1 MNKPDCYIHVSAAMS
16 HKFVT
21 RCIEAN
27 GDDIN
32 EMVDMPLKTTMTNGY
47 FIEKLAPKLG
57 IDKEVMGML
66 GYDSKKFFAG
76 DWAMNCARSF
86 YQGIPCLYV
95 QHSRIEHIFVDDKD
109 YHLVLTEEGAK
120 ERQIKISV
128 LRDYLEELIE
138 ERQPSTP
145 RAYFSLAKAFYNAHK
160 DDLDSYRIP
169 LSSFAEHCCDYD
181 KAFVQFDKSHFGKDP
196 EAGRELA

>member
-1 MNKPDCYIHVSAAMS
+1 MPHR
-16 HKFVT
+16 FVT

-57 IDKEVMGML
+57 IDKEVLGML
-66 GYDSKKFFAG
+66 GYDTKKFFAG

-95 QHSRIEHIFVDDKD
+95 QHSRIEHVFVDVDD
-109 YHLVLTEEGAK
+109 VHLVLSKDGANQ
-120 ERQIKISV
+120 RQIRISG
-128 LRDYLEELIE
+128 LRDDLEDMIE
-138 ERQPSTP
+138 ERKPSSP
-145 RAYFSLAKAFYNAHK
+145 RDYYALATAFYKEHK
-160 DDLDSYRIP
+160 DDLDSNRIP
-169 LSSFAEHCCDYD
+169 LSTFAAHHCDYD
-181 KAFVQFDKSHFGKDP
+181 KAFAQFDKTHYGKESEQ
-196 EAGRELA
+196 EAQPSR